1 MTTHDGDSNLPQ
13 PLPDRLELAG
23 KVAVVTGAGS
33 GIGAATALLLAERG
47 AAVVVADLNPTGAKE
62 VVDAIAAKNGRAIAA
77 EADVSDEAHVRAMAD
92 LAVTH
97 FGGVDV
103 LHNNAAF
110 TAARGDRTVID
121 IDMDLWDQTMA
132 VNVRGYALC
141 AKHLIPL
148 MIERGGGSVINTSS
162 IAGIRGELIRA
173 AYATSKAAIIGF
185 SNSLAVQ
192 FGRFGVR
199 SNAIAPGFIATPALL
214 AQMSDEVHESHVGHH
229 PVGRLGRP
237 EDVAELVAFLAS
249 DRSAFISAA
258 LIPVDGGLTA
268 HTPSY
273 KEDLT
278 RLLARRQPPGDR

>member
-1 MTTHDGDSNLPQ
+1 MSTLDQ
-13 PLPDRLELAG
+13 PTAQAELAG

-33 GIGAATALLLAERG
+33 GIGATTAALLAERG
-47 AAVVVADLNPTGAKE
+47 AAVVVADLDMEAATMVAA
-62 VVDAIAAKNGRAIAA
+62 AIASRGGRAVPV
-77 EADVSDEAHVRAMAD
+77 EVDVSDEDQVRAMAE
-92 LAVTH
+92 LASDH
-97 FGGVDV
+97 YGGVDV

-121 IDMDLWDQTMA
+121 MDMDLWDQTMA

-141 AKHLIPL
+141 AKHLVPG
-148 MIERGGGSVINTSS
+148 MIECGGGSVINTAS

-214 AQMSDEVHESHVGHH
+214 AQMPDEVHDSHVGHH

-249 DRSAFISAA
+249 DRSAFITAA
-258 LIPVDGGLTA
+258 VIPVDGGLTA

-273 KEDLT
+273 KEDLS
-278 RLLARRQPPGDR
+278 RLLARQRPAADG